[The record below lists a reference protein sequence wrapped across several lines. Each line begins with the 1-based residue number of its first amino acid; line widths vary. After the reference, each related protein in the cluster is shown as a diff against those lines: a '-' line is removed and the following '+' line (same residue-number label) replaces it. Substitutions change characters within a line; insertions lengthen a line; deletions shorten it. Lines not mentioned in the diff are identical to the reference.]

1 MDWVECRHRCLITEL
16 ETSENQCHIRYIL
29 EISEQEAGSNR
40 LQNQSQYREV
50 IPIIYCMETQSYT
63 GNQ

>member
-1 MDWVECRHRCLITEL
+1 MDWVECRHRYLITEL
-16 ETSENQCHIRYIL
+16 ETSENQCHVRYML

-50 IPIIYCMETQSYT
+50 MPII
-63 GNQ
+63 